1 MLGFTWHLKI
11 KYLNNQLCGMSLFDD
26 IFGETEQQKARRHQR
41 KGRAAEDQ
49 VEMELRMEGFDQVE
63 PVHEGADYH
72 AKKHDILTGD
82 VIEEKKVE
90 VKSGRSG
97 LTERQRREKEKSDN
111 YEVRRRDPL
120 FY

>member
-1 MLGFTWHLKI
+1 MA
-11 KYLNNQLCGMSLFDD
+11 LFDD
-26 IFGETEQQKARRHQR
+26 LFEGSDKQKARRHQR
-41 KGRAAEDQ
+41 KGRAAENQ

-63 PVHEGADYH
+63 PVDEGADYH
-72 AKKHDILTGD
+72 AKKHDLLTGD

-90 VKSGRSG
+90 VKSGNSQ
-97 LTERQRREKEKSDN
+97 LTERQKKEKRRSEN